1 MCLRFS
7 LRCLAQ
13 TNGIIG
19 PKPHLTLETQ
29 FYLHDF
35 HRTSLSCEFNIDKMH
50 IISPSYTCSKVLKLN
65 YQDLVFG
72 FHTIIYFSLY
82 HNFFFLLWNLS
93 YPFILFF
100 FFLFTSQ
107 AFSVSYTLS
116 ARPRLR
122 VQKKWKKKK
131 KKCKILTDFRD

>member
-72 FHTIIYFSLY
+72 FHTIIYFLFTT
-82 HNFFFLLWNLS
+82 FFFSSFETFLTHL
-93 YPFILFF
+93 FFF

-131 KKCKILTDFRD
+131 EEVQNTHRL